1 MHERFI
7 RAALASA
14 VVVFSVT
21 VVLAQHA
28 ATTIPAPQT
37 TWESCDEMHDMYVE
51 RFARTPG
58 FGVSR
63 MGQPPM
69 LDRTGVLDLGRARYS
84 IERLELIGALR
95 PDGPVA
101 YLVGAMGPDG
111 TMTVATEFHGR
122 SGSLGSVKSRA
133 LSSFEKTSLAAFQ
146 DGKDIASAR
155 APSGGLQCIGSLRA
169 KETCVSCH
177 RSKRAGDLL
186 GAFTY
191 ELRSL
196 PRQP

>member
-1 MHERFI
+1 MTERVI

-14 VVVFSVT
+14 TVVFSVT
-21 VVLAQHA
+21 VALAQYT
-28 ATTIPAPQT
+28 ATAIPAPQP

-63 MGQPPM
+63 MAQPPM

-101 YLVGAMGPDG
+101 YLVGAMALDG
-111 TMTVATEFHGR
+111 TMTVASEWHG
-122 SGSLGSVKSRA
+122 SGLSGVKSRT
-133 LSSFEKTSLAAFQ
+133 LNGFEKTSLAAFQ
-146 DGKDIASAR
+146 DGRDIASAR
-155 APSGGLQCIGSLRA
+155 AQSGGLQCIGSLRA
-169 KETCVSCH
+169 KETCVACH
-177 RSKRAGDLL
+177 KSRKVGDVL

-191 ELRSL
+191 QLRSL